1 VVGSGRLHAW
11 GVAGALCNTK
21 GFIDEHKEYNRF
33 QASIPH
39 TQGCARQ
46 VVRFEGGVPPREQL
60 FWNLALQHLLASAP
74 DDAAVSAMFERL
86 AANAVR
92 RCA

>member
-1 VVGSGRLHAW
+1 
-11 GVAGALCNTK
+11 
-21 GFIDEHKEYNRF
+21 
-33 QASIPH
+33 
-39 TQGCARQ
+39 
-46 VVRFEGGVPPREQL
+46 VVRFEGAMPPREQL

-92 RCA
+92 IFLGAVNTC